1 MKRLLVLGILLS
13 ALCSLSASW
22 YIGGEVGYN
31 HSFVSS
37 ATRFPSTEMKGFS
50 GLDLS
55 FIAGYEL
62 TDCIS
67 FESGIRYSM
76 KNMHYS
82 KEDVDN
88 LTVMHNFLELP
99 LSVSFSF
106 GSDRVRGF
114 VGGGGYIGI
123 RFLQAVAGRT
133 MLGSES
139 LENMT
144 SVPNSSYVF
153 TFIDFNS
160 GDNLFD
166 AGLLAEAGIGYTLGS
181 GELLISA
188 RYQYSFTSL
197 DRKYQK
203 NQVHRYIDTLSI
215 TAGYSFSLG
224 DKK

>member
-22 YIGGEVGYN
+22 YIGGEAVYN

-50 GLDLS
+50 GFDLS

-166 AGLLAEAGIGYTLGS
+166 AGLEAYAGVSYFLPSENNTEIYLK
-181 GELLISA
+181 A
-188 RYQYSFTSL
+188 RYQYSLTSL
-197 DRKYQK
+197 SKGQK
-203 NQVHRYIDTLSI
+203 DNVDTYIDALSVDI
-215 TAGYSFSLG
+215 GVRVG
-224 DKK
+224 V

>member
-22 YIGGEVGYN
+22 YIGGEAGYN

-50 GLDLS
+50 GFDLS

-88 LTVMHNFLELP
+88 LTVMHNFLEFP

-106 GSDRVRGF
+106 GSE
-114 VGGGGYIGI
+114 
-123 RFLQAVAGRT
+123 QAVAGRT

-153 TFIDFNS
+153 TFIDFNL
-160 GDNLFD
+160 NLQ
-166 AGLLAEAGIGYTLGS
+166 ES
-181 GELLISA
+181 PPSNRSE
-188 RYQYSFTSL
+188 R
-197 DRKYQK
+197 
-203 NQVHRYIDTLSI
+203 
-215 TAGYSFSLG
+215 
-224 DKK
+224 

>member
-1 MKRLLVLGILLS
+1 MKRLLVLCILLS

-22 YIGGEVGYN
+22 YIGGEAGYN

-37 ATRFPSTEMKGFS
+37 ATRFPSTEMKGCS
-50 GLDLS
+50 GFDLS

-166 AGLLAEAGIGYTLGS
+166 AGLEAYAGVSYFLPSENNTEIYLK
-181 GELLISA
+181 A
-188 RYQYSFTSL
+188 RYQYSLTSL
-197 DRKYQK
+197 SKGQK
-203 NQVHRYIDTLSI
+203 DNVDTYIDALSVDI
-215 TAGYSFSLG
+215 GVRVG
-224 DKK
+224 V

>member
-1 MKRLLVLGILLS
+1 
-13 ALCSLSASW
+13 
-22 YIGGEVGYN
+22 
-31 HSFVSS
+31 
-37 ATRFPSTEMKGFS
+37 MKGFS
-50 GLDLS
+50 GFDLS

-76 KNMHYS
+76 KNMHYG

-166 AGLLAEAGIGYTLGS
+166 AGLEAYAGVSYFLPSENNTEIYLK
-181 GELLISA
+181 A
-188 RYQYSFTSL
+188 RYQYSLTSL
-197 DRKYQK
+197 SKGQK
-203 NQVHRYIDTLSI
+203 DNVDTYIDALSVDI
-215 TAGYSFSLG
+215 GVRVG
-224 DKK
+224 V

>member
-1 MKRLLVLGILLS
+1 
-13 ALCSLSASW
+13 
-22 YIGGEVGYN
+22 
-31 HSFVSS
+31 
-37 ATRFPSTEMKGFS
+37 MKGFS
-50 GLDLS
+50 GFDLS

-99 LSVSFSF
+99 LSVSFSV

-166 AGLLAEAGIGYTLGS
+166 AGLEAYAGVSYFLPSENNTEIYLK
-181 GELLISA
+181 A
-188 RYQYSFTSL
+188 RYQYSLTSL
-197 DRKYQK
+197 SKGQK
-203 NQVHRYIDTLSI
+203 DNVDTYIDALSVDI
-215 TAGYSFSLG
+215 GVRVG
-224 DKK
+224 V

>member
-1 MKRLLVLGILLS
+1 
-13 ALCSLSASW
+13 
-22 YIGGEVGYN
+22 
-31 HSFVSS
+31 
-37 ATRFPSTEMKGFS
+37 MKGSS
-50 GLDLS
+50 GFDLS

-62 TDCIS
+62 MDCIS

-166 AGLLAEAGIGYTLGS
+166 AGLEAYAGVSYFLPSENNTEIYLK
-181 GELLISA
+181 A
-188 RYQYSFTSL
+188 RYQYSLTSL
-197 DRKYQK
+197 SKGQK
-203 NQVHRYIDTLSI
+203 DNVDTYIDALSVDI
-215 TAGYSFSLG
+215 GVRVG
-224 DKK
+224 V

>member
-1 MKRLLVLGILLS
+1 
-13 ALCSLSASW
+13 
-22 YIGGEVGYN
+22 
-31 HSFVSS
+31 
-37 ATRFPSTEMKGFS
+37 MKGFS
-50 GLDLS
+50 GFDLS

-62 TDCIS
+62 MDCIS

-166 AGLLAEAGIGYTLGS
+166 AGLEAYAGVSYFLPSENNTEIYLK
-181 GELLISA
+181 A
-188 RYQYSFTSL
+188 RYQHSLTSL
-197 DRKYQK
+197 SKGQK
-203 NQVHRYIDTLSI
+203 DNVDTYIDALSVDI
-215 TAGYSFSLG
+215 GVRVG
-224 DKK
+224 V

>member
-1 MKRLLVLGILLS
+1 MKRLFVLGILLS

-22 YIGGEVGYN
+22 YIGGEAGYN

-37 ATRFPSTEMKGFS
+37 ATRFPSTEMKGSS
-50 GLDLS
+50 GFDLS

-62 TDCIS
+62 MDCIS

-106 GSDRVRGF
+106 GSDRVHGF

-133 MLGSES
+133 MHGSES

-166 AGLLAEAGIGYTLGS
+166 AGLEAYAGVSYFLPSENNTEIYLK
-181 GELLISA
+181 A
-188 RYQYSFTSL
+188 RYQYSLTSL
-197 DRKYQK
+197 SKGQK
-203 NQVHRYIDTLSI
+203 DNVDTYIDALSVDI
-215 TAGYSFSLG
+215 GVRVG
-224 DKK
+224 V

>member
-50 GLDLS
+50 GFDLS

-144 SVPNSSYVF
+144 SVPNSSYVAGCSRPHNAWLRV
-153 TFIDFNS
+153 IGEYDF
-160 GDNLFD
+160 
-166 AGLLAEAGIGYTLGS
+166 GS
-181 GELLISA
+181 E
-188 RYQYSFTSL
+188 
-197 DRKYQK
+197 
-203 NQVHRYIDTLSI
+203 
-215 TAGYSFSLG
+215 
-224 DKK
+224 

>member
-22 YIGGEVGYN
+22 YIGGEAGYN

-50 GLDLS
+50 GFDLS

-153 TFIDFNS
+153 TFIDFNL
-160 GDNLFD
+160 NLQESPPSKRSERWRGMERESSD
-166 AGLLAEAGIGYTLGS
+166 VIRAAI
-181 GELLISA
+181 
-188 RYQYSFTSL
+188 
-197 DRKYQK
+197 
-203 NQVHRYIDTLSI
+203 
-215 TAGYSFSLG
+215 
-224 DKK
+224 

>member
-166 AGLLAEAGIGYTLGS
+166 AGLEAYAGVSYFLPSENNTEIYLK
-181 GELLISA
+181 A
-188 RYQYSFTSL
+188 RYQHSLTSL
-197 DRKYQK
+197 SKGQK
-203 NQVHRYIDTLSI
+203 DNVDTYIDALSVDI
-215 TAGYSFSLG
+215 GVRVG
-224 DKK
+224 V